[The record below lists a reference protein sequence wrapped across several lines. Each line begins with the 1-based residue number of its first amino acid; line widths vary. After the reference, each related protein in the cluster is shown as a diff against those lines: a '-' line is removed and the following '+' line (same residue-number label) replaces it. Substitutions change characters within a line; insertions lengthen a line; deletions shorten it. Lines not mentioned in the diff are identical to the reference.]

1 MLVNTIAFYP
11 RPLRVV
17 EPATLINGN
26 AFGAH
31 ILRHTLFLAPTA
43 VANAQLFGS
52 PQLAVTRRYLQPAV
66 VANAQVFGDN
76 QVQLRSRTYLGQTT
90 VSNTNAF
97 GAHRFKKKLVHTAVS
112 NVSSFGAHTIAAAE
126 KKFSY
131 SNTLGSGNRTGSI
144 TVTLGGVTIGGGTAS
159 QLVNGSAANE
169 FWWNGG
175 SSATLTFDLGTAK
188 VIKQARWKQSNSST
202 HGTFK
207 WQGSNDGTS
216 YTDIGGTFTLG
227 GTTVQIHTTL
237 INNGTAYRY
246 YRLTQ
251 TAGNT
256 SNSPFLQE
264 VEFYIEGTTKDLPD
278 GSYRYPCG
286 GGSDVGGDVSGVGG
300 SGVDRSSLITVT
312 AGYTVAS
319 AGQNAQNWID
329 GAVGNNTTD
338 SVDFASG
345 QSAITIKF
353 DFQGSGKKQRIVG
366 LSISQSNGTGQG
378 TYTFE
383 ASNDNSNWTAL
394 ATGIAWLTDI
404 NANGTNFTFSNT
416 TAYRYYRLRQT
427 GGSTAS
433 SPWIQEIFFK
443 CAPSPYAA
451 DAL

>member
-11 RPLRVV
+11 RPLRLLAPV
-17 EPATLINGN
+17 EVLNDS
-26 AFGAH
+26 AFGVPV
-31 ILRHTLFLAPTA
+31 IRHTLILAPTA
-43 VANAQLFGS
+43 VANAQSFGS
-52 PQLAVTRRYLQPAV
+52 QSVVISRRYLQPAV
-66 VANAQVFGDN
+66 LLNAQSFGDN
-76 QVQLRSRTYLGQTT
+76 QVQLRSRTYLGQAT
-90 VSNTNAF
+90 VTNPNVL
-97 GAHRFKKKLVHTAVS
+97 GSHRLKKKALQSVVS
-112 NVSSFGAHTIAAAE
+112 NVSTFGAHTIAAAE

-131 SNTLGSGNRTGSI
+131 ANTLGTGNRTGTI
-144 TVTLGGVTIGGGTAS
+144 TVTLAGVSTGAGAAS
-159 QLVNGSAANE
+159 QLVNGSTSNE

-175 SSATLTFDLGTAK
+175 SGATLTFDLGSAK

-207 WQGSNDGTS
+207 WQGSNDGTTYS
-216 YTDIGGTFTLG
+216 DIGGTFTLG
-227 GTTVQIHTTL
+227 GGTVQVHTGL
-237 INNGTAYRY
+237 IDNATAYRY

-251 TAGNT
+251 TAGST
-256 SNSPFLQE
+256 SASPFLQE
-264 VEFYIEGTTKDLPD
+264 VEFYIEGATKDLPD
-278 GSYRYPCG
+278 ASYRYPCG

-312 AGYTVAS
+312 AGYSVAS
-319 AGQNAQNWID
+319 SGQNAQNWVD
-329 GAVGNNTTD
+329 GATGNNTTD

-345 QSAITIKF
+345 QTAITIAF
-353 DFQGSGKKQRIVG
+353 DFHGSGKKQRIVG

-383 ASNDNSNWTAL
+383 ASNDNSSWTAL

-427 GGSTAS
+427 GGSTSS